1 MTFNNEAPAEHP
13 PPHATGET
21 ATPAVW
27 TPLGEAATM
36 GEATTCA
43 GDNESVPGSG
53 SCCSPCNSTAPTLAG
68 ENTAS
73 ERAGLRPSQ
82 ATSAGAPSAR
92 LEQNRQTPPPSKRE
106 FPHSIKRAGE
116 ILSWNWSCLSGAS
129 KLLLH
134 GSGAPNTVCELCTT
148 SACGLLTGSSV
159 EVLTGQEPVS
169 AGMLA
174 ELGAAV
180 ADPDSSY
187 RPQLRLSTE
196 ATVAMALLVAA
207 LAPLLAPTGET
218 TLSPRHRAASGLL
231 RAE

>member
-1 MTFNNEAPAEHP
+1 
-13 PPHATGET
+13 
-21 ATPAVW
+21 
-27 TPLGEAATM
+27 M

-180 ADPDSSY
+180 ADPRLFVPPPTAPIHGGNGGNGTSRCRIGTSS
-187 RPQLRLSTE
+187 RAHGGDNSVSTPPSCQWTSACGVRGSVEWTSTAPASSAGSIRLLLNAQLQH
-196 ATVAMALLVAA
+196 M
-207 LAPLLAPTGET
+207 
-218 TLSPRHRAASGLL
+218 
-231 RAE
+231 